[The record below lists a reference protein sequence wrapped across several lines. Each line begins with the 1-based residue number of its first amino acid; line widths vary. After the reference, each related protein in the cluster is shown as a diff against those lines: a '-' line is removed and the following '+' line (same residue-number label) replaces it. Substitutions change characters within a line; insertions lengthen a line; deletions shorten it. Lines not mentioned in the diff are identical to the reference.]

1 MPYQEGDLVPPGYKV
16 ETRPKRKMMT
26 AGIAT
31 FAPLYGLSVLW
42 AASYAGS
49 EGVRGGYYTPMFI
62 PGIGP
67 FVTIATS
74 DAEDIG
80 LLTLL
85 LTGAGQVTGISL
97 FIAGMLGEEK
107 YLLRTA
113 GTFDPRPE
121 VFIGPQSASL
131 RWQF

>member
-1 MPYQEGDLVPPGYKV
+1 MPPGYKV
-16 ETRPKRKMMT
+16 EARPKRKMMN

-31 FAPLYGLSVLW
+31 FAPVYGLSVLF
-42 AASYAGS
+42 AATYMGS
-49 EGVRGGYYTPMFI
+49 EGVEGGYYNALLI

-74 DAEDIG
+74 DAEDAG
-80 LLTLL
+80 LFMLL
-85 LTGAGQVTGISL
+85 LAGAGQVTGISL
-97 FIAGMLGEEK
+97 FLAGALGEEQ